1 MAGRQHTVAQ
11 ASSWSPVQGAGD
23 ALAHAPGLDALLARW
38 GQPAAPAAPLTERLG
53 ACLAWTDVVALSQAL
68 SQAVAPAPSVAD
80 AVAHPAARPA
90 DLGPIRDQA
99 HAAVQRLHATLQAG
113 FDDPLLRREAA
124 QALTDPSMPLADL
137 LAPYR
142 LHLAQQQRDMAQ
154 RVGALRQQLRA
165 SLARSGAPRLLQL
178 AQLDLVFD
186 RALAA
191 QQPQALAVL
200 PKLLFDTRVQA
211 HRARDAARWPARLW
225 ADLQHLLA
233 AERAYRLQPVIG
245 LLEALQAEA
254 DDAARRP
261 RHTAGRAAAASRLL
275 PTRAASPAPVLS
287 RPLP

>member
-68 SQAVAPAPSVAD
+68 APAPPVAHRT
-80 AVAHPAARPA
+80 AHPAARPA
-90 DLGPIRDQA
+90 ALGTIRDQA
-99 HAAVQRLHATLQAG
+99 HAALQRLHATLQAG
-113 FDDPLLRREAA
+113 FDDPLLRRESA
-124 QALTDPSMPLADL
+124 QPLTAPPMPLADL

-154 RVGALRQQLRA
+154 RVTALRQQLRA
-165 SLARSGAPRLLQL
+165 SLARSGVPRLVQL

-191 QQPQALAVL
+191 RQLQALAVL
-200 PKLLFDTRVQA
+200 PTLQFEARVRA
-211 HRARDAARWPARLW
+211 HRVRDAAHWRARLW
-225 ADLQHLLA
+225 ADLQQLLA
-233 AERAYRLQPVIG
+233 AERSYRLQPVLG

-254 DDAARRP
+254 EAEGAWRQP
-261 RHTAGRAAAASRLL
+261 RATAGRAAVASTPAATPVPAL
-275 PTRAASPAPVLS
+275 PTP
-287 RPLP
+287 